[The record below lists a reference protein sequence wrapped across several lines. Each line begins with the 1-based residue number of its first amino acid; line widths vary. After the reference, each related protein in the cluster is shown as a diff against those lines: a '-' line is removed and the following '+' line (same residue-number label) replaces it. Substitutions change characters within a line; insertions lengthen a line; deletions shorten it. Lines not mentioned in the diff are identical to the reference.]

1 MVISCQKKIKIG
13 EGCLFGPS
21 VKIYDNNHK
30 FSKNKGVSYEFKAE
44 SISIG
49 DHCWIASNVVIL
61 KGTHIGKNCVIGAN
75 CVVSG
80 IIPDNTIVRQKD
92 NLIIEEMRE
101 N

>member
-1 MVISCQKKIKIG
+1 M
-13 EGCLFGPS
+13 
-21 VKIYDNNHK
+21 
-30 FSKNKGVSYEFKAE
+30 
-44 SISIG
+44 
-49 DHCWIASNVVIL
+49 VIL